1 MKKLH
6 LFGEPVTPQA
16 FIGLTIIGIYAI
28 LAFFAPIISPYDA
41 TETLGPV
48 WGPPEWGHW
57 LGFDNLGRDMLSRI
71 IYGTPVTIGTALA
84 ASILSYLIGCTLGF
98 IAAMSSSFVDGI
110 ISRVMDVFLAIP
122 TLVFALAL
130 LTVFNGIFA
139 LIAAI
144 GILSA
149 PRVFRI
155 ARAVAMDITALEYVE
170 VARLRGEPRR
180 WSIFQEVAPNA
191 LPALVAEFG
200 LRVSYSLLFISSL
213 SFLGF
218 GVQPP
223 LADWGSLVRENV
235 LVIGF
240 GGFAALYP
248 AGALALLAV
257 GVSLVVDW
265 VLSFGQRKGEEW

>member
-1 MKKLH
+1 M
-6 LFGEPVTPQA
+6 
-16 FIGLTIIGIYAI
+16 
-28 LAFFAPIISPYDA
+28 
-41 TETLGPV
+41 
-48 WGPPEWGHW
+48 
-57 LGFDNLGRDMLSRI
+57 
-71 IYGTPVTIGTALA
+71 
-84 ASILSYLIGCTLGF
+84 
-98 IAAMSSSFVDGI
+98 
-110 ISRVMDVFLAIP
+110 
-122 TLVFALAL
+122 
-130 LTVFNGIFA
+130 
-139 LIAAI
+139 
-144 GILSA
+144 
-149 PRVFRI
+149 FRI

-170 VARLRGEPRR
+170 VARLRGEPLR
-180 WSIFQEVAPNA
+180 WIIFQEVAPNA